1 MNHKKQSF
9 ILCIFAISI
18 MKSKAEIEKQT
29 KFLRDLITDTERLDI
44 KVPEN
49 NAKLQILEWVL
60 ED

>member
-1 MNHKKQSF
+1 
-9 ILCIFAISI
+9 